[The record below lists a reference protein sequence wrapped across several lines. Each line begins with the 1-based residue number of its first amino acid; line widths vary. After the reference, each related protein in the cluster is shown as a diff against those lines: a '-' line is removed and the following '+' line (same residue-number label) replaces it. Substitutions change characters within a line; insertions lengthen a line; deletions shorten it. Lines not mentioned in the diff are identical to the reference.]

1 MARRR
6 RNNHCK
12 YQKNLEDNIEV
23 LKTSGSKYGLE
34 VNEQKSKVL
43 HVRGTEKTNEVGNFE
58 VVGSFNYLGINL
70 GGKGRD
76 IFRAE
81 KRGWLRGQS
90 NENMD
95 F

>member
-1 MARRR
+1 M
-6 RNNHCK
+6 
-12 YQKNLEDNIEV
+12 V

-43 HVRGTEKTNEVGNFE
+43 HVRKMEKTNEVGNFK
-58 VVGSFNYLGINL
+58 VVGSFEYLGINL

-81 KRGWLRGQS
+81 KRGWVKKAIKLS
-90 NENMD
+90 NQLIAQI
-95 F
+95 